1 MLIHIYKVVGSSRF
15 LDIDT
20 FSVILPLFATTVDF
34 KSNNQD
40 EIQVQV
46 NSRLIQEVLP
56 KF

>member
-1 MLIHIYKVVGSSRF
+1 MLIHIYKVAGSSRF
-15 LDIDT
+15 LDSDT
-20 FSVILPLFATTVDF
+20 FFVILPLFATTVDF

>member
-15 LDIDT
+15 LDSDT